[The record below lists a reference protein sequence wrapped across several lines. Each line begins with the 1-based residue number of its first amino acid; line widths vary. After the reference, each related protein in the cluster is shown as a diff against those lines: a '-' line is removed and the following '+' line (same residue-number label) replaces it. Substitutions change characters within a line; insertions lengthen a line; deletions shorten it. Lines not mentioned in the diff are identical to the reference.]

1 MLANSDIWRAALATV
16 HRYGA
21 DTMLEAAA
29 RADKLLE
36 EGYPVAATA
45 WHRIRNAIER
55 LQATKPA
62 GREKLH

>member
-1 MLANSDIWRAALATV
+1 
-16 HRYGA
+16 
-21 DTMLEAAA
+21 MLEAAA